1 VSLDKPKLAD
11 VGSLIR
17 DRATLREHTYR
28 VCLAGEL
35 VGEYEELERQLRDVR
50 ADDESFVSPAGAIR
64 ARMDE
69 LRGEMA
75 EETAEFRLRALPR
88 KKFRELIAAHPPRKD
103 DDGNVIQR
111 DYLGVNYETF
121 FDALIR
127 KSIVEPELDADTL
140 TLLLD
145 ERLTDRQYE
154 DFTDVV
160 WNLNRASVNVPFLQ
174 AASPSQPSSGN
185 E

>member
-1 VSLDKPKLAD
+1 VSLDKPRLPD
-11 VGSLIR
+11 VGALIR
-17 DRATLREHTYR
+17 DRATLREHIHR

-35 VGEYEELERQLRDVR
+35 VGEYEELERQLREVR
-50 ADDESFVSPAGAIR
+50 GEDSLASPAGAIR

-111 DYLGVNYETF
+111 DYLGVNYESF

-127 KSIVEPELDADTL
+127 KSIVEPAIDADTL

-145 ERLTDRQYE
+145 ERLTDRQFE

-160 WNLNRASVNVPFLQ
+160 WNLNRASVNVPFSP
-174 AASPSQPSSGN
+174 AASPSQPSSEN

>member
-1 VSLDKPKLAD
+1 MTIDRPKLAD

-28 VCLAGEL
+28 VCLAGDL
-35 VGEYEELERQLRDVR
+35 VGEHEELERQLREVR
-50 ADDESFVSPAGAIR
+50 SDDDSLASPAGAIR
-64 ARMDE
+64 ARMNE

-75 EETAEFRLRALPR
+75 EETAELRLRALPR

-103 DDGNVIQR
+103 ENGNVIER
-111 DYLGVNYETF
+111 DYLGVNYESF

-127 KSIVEPELDADTL
+127 KSIVEPTLDPDTL

-145 ERLTDRQYE
+145 ERLTDRQFE
-154 DFTDVV
+154 DFTTAV
-160 WNLNRASVNVPFLQ
+160 WNLNRDKVNVPFSQ
-174 AASPSQPSSGN
+174 AVSPSPPNSGN